1 LKAEAIYDT
10 YPNPSKPL
18 FERVQCPSNRGFGGP
33 GPAILAVITILQL
46 TKRFIGFYLYYPC
59 AML

>member
-18 FERVQCPSNRGFGGP
+18 FKRVQCPSNRGFGGP
-33 GPAILAVITILQL
+33 GPAILAVYTILQYP
-46 TKRFIGFYLYYPC
+46 KIFIGFYLHYPS